1 MQGFVTMEKKNQ
13 YRYFIRLAYNGTR
26 YNGWQIQDNATT
38 VQALVNDA
46 LSKIFRH
53 EINVV
58 GCGRTDTGVHARDF
72 YIHFDL
78 PYIIGIEEGQAYLK
92 KFNGFLPPDISMYEI
107 ILVKEDAHTRFDAIA
122 RTYQYFISREKDPFN
137 QDFSWFV
144 YGDIDIDKLNEAANI
159 LFDYTD
165 FTSFS
170 KVNTDTKTNNCKV
183 QFAHWEEKDNM
194 LIFTITADRFLR
206 NMVRAIVGTLLDV
219 GRGKNDIAG
228 LKNIIESKNRSNA
241 GYSVPAKGLF
251 LTKVKYPE
259 SLFSK

>member
-1 MQGFVTMEKKNQ
+1 MEKENQ
-13 YRYFIRLAYNGTR
+13 YRYFIRLAYNGTH
-26 YNGWQIQDNATT
+26 YNGWQVQDNAPT
-38 VQALVNDA
+38 VQAVVNDA
-46 LSKIFRH
+46 VSKIFRN

-72 YIHFDL
+72 YIHFNL
-78 PYIIGIEEGQAYLK
+78 PYIIGEHENQTLLK
-92 KFNGFLPPDISMYEI
+92 KLNGILPPDISMHE
-107 ILVKEDAHTRFDAIA
+107 LFPVKKEAHTRFDATA
-122 RTYQYFISREKDPFN
+122 RTYQYFISRKKDPFD
-137 QDFSWFV
+137 QGFSWFV

-170 KVNTDTKTNNCKV
+170 KVNTDTKTNNCKIH
-183 QFAHWEEKDNM
+183 FAHWEEKGNM

-219 GRGKNDIAG
+219 GRGKNDLVG
-228 LKNIIESKNRSNA
+228 LKKIIESKNRSNA

-251 LTKVKYPE
+251 LTKVEYPE
-259 SLFSK
+259 NLFSR